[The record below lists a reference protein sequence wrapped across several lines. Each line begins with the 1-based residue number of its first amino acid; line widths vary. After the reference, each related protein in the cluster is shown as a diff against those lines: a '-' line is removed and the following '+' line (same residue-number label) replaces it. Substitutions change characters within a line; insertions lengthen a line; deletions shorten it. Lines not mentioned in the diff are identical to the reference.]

1 MHRVFALFLGL
12 TLASPVY
19 AADPDGKFAVDG
31 VGARTCAEFT
41 SVLERPEGRSAF
53 ANWSQGFLTAYNV
66 FTDDTFDI
74 TPWQTPELILA
85 KMSVFCRANPETV
98 YINGL
103 SALIRS
109 LIPGRA
115 NHDSPL
121 IAVRH
126 SGKSVFLYR
135 SMLERLRGDLN
146 AAGYDAGAPDAPF
159 TEGLIGALRAYQKD
173 KGLVVSGLPDG
184 QTLNALYP

>member
-1 MHRVFALFLGL
+1 MQRSFILLCGLLLALPLR
-12 TLASPVY
+12 

-31 VGARTCAEFT
+31 VGARSCAEFT
-41 SVLERPEGRSAF
+41 SVLDKPEGRTAF

-74 TPWQTPELILA
+74 TPWQPQELVLA
-85 KMSVFCRANPETV
+85 KMAVFCRANPDVV

-109 LIPGRA
+109 LIPDRVIR
-115 NHDSPL
+115 DSPL

-135 SMLERLRGDLN
+135 SMLARLRGDLN

-159 TEGLIGALRAYQKD
+159 ADGLIRALRAYQED
-173 KGLVVSGLPDG
+173 QGLVVSGLPDG